1 MLQLLAAN
9 TANSLITA
17 IPAMSRACPPQRSA
31 VVSHPQSL
39 FTPSTPCS
47 YGLGLLMAAAQGAGD
62 REALKDL
69 SVIYRDGIGVA
80 ADANES
86 MRWAAVLSLAD
97 NIASGAQVLQQLGYP
112 RGFTGVVMSSSSA
125 AAASMDT
132 TPVVNGALV
141 TSLQQ
146 PPGFPASLFSC
157 CFQTSVRRARSH
169 PPSSPH
175 SAITRAQVSLTADS
189 ILLLWSTTP
198 QPAFL
203 GVCRAAG
210 MYYIPNSSY
219 KHALL
224 PAGEFSHV
232 TECVFGSPGSGR
244 CEVATLTLSMMITG
258 AEDVARIL
266 FRGANSNPHALQF
279 LLAVYQPPPLI

>member
-1 MLQLLAAN
+1 
-9 TANSLITA
+9 
-17 IPAMSRACPPQRSA
+17 MSRACPPQRSA

-132 TPVVNGALV
+132 TPVVNGALI

-169 PPSSPH
+169 PPSTSFIPTLRNH
-175 SAITRAQVSLTADS
+175 SRTGLTHRRFHPPSVVKYTPAS
-189 ILLLWSTTP
+189 FSGCLSCCRHVLHTQLLL
-198 QPAFL
+198 QAR
-203 GVCRAAG
+203 VAA
-210 MYYIPNSSY
+210 
-219 KHALL
+219 
-224 PAGEFSHV
+224 
-232 TECVFGSPGSGR
+232 SG
-244 CEVATLTLSMMITG
+244 
-258 AEDVARIL
+258 
-266 FRGANSNPHALQF
+266 
-279 LLAVYQPPPLI
+279 

>member
-1 MLQLLAAN
+1 
-9 TANSLITA
+9 
-17 IPAMSRACPPQRSA
+17 
-31 VVSHPQSL
+31 
-39 FTPSTPCS
+39 
-47 YGLGLLMAAAQGAGD
+47 MAAAQGAGD
-62 REALKDL
+62 REALTDL

-132 TPVVNGALV
+132 TPVVNAALV

-169 PPSSPH
+169 PPSTTSFIPTLRDHDH
-175 SAITRAQVSLTADS
+175 SRTGHTHRRFHPPSVVNYTPAS
-189 ILLLWSTTP
+189 ISGCLSFCRPVLHTQLLL
-198 QPAFL
+198 Q
-203 GVCRAAG
+203 
-210 MYYIPNSSY
+210 
-219 KHALL
+219 
-224 PAGEFSHV
+224 
-232 TECVFGSPGSGR
+232 
-244 CEVATLTLSMMITG
+244 
-258 AEDVARIL
+258 ARIAAIGRVFPRDRVL
-266 FRGANSNPHALQF
+266 VWGTRQRTMRSSHIDTVNDDHRR
-279 LLAVYQPPPLI
+279 